1 MNVPEI
7 QPAGRGE
14 EEEPEPDKSPAP
26 QPSGLTDFLVENPS
40 SAGITREALVEAVQ
54 ALHRE
59 REYLRRARNIQLAD
73 FEASME
79 RQRQHSEEVDAA
91 RLREA
96 QGHRREAEG
105 YRCEVRAHRKEAET
119 VKLELAAVRTEIE
132 EVLCERQKLLADRDA
147 WQARANVG
155 MVRYVSRKLREFALR
170 VIRSF

>member
-96 QGHRREAEG
+96 QGHRRE
-105 YRCEVRAHRKEAET
+105 VRAHRKEAET
-119 VKLELAAVRTEIE
+119 LQLELE
-132 EVLCERQKLLADRDA
+132 KLRADRDA

-155 MVRYVSRKLREFALR
+155 VVRHACRKLREFVTR
-170 VIRSF
+170 VIGSL